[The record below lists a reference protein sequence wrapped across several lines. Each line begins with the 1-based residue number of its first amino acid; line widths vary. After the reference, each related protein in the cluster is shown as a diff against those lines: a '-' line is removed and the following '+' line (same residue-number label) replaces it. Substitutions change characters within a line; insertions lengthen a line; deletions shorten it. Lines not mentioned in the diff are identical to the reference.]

1 MRRDRPDPTQ
11 EILNRR
17 WPRDHASIPDRPYP
31 QWVRVTARI
40 HWERD
45 GVEWVEGSV
54 KRWTSEYV
62 YVTFPD
68 YRMRRDGVWLEAAD
82 VKRR

>member
-1 MRRDRPDPTQ
+1 MRRDRSDPTQ

-17 WPRDHASIPDRPYP
+17 WRRDHASIPDRPHP

-45 GVEWVEGSV
+45 GVE
-54 KRWTSEYV
+54 
-62 YVTFPD
+62 
-68 YRMRRDGVWLEAAD
+68 
-82 VKRR
+82 